1 MRRPSE
7 SERPGAGPPTDRPPG
22 RDPSV
27 LTRRQVGLLMVAWT
41 LAMVGWLAFEVIDS
55 DLRTMAL
62 VLAGGGLLTV
72 IWLIGLVVLA
82 LFLLDAE

>member
-1 MRRPSE
+1 
-7 SERPGAGPPTDRPPG
+7 
-22 RDPSV
+22 
-27 LTRRQVGLLMVAWT
+27 
-41 LAMVGWLAFEVIDS
+41 MVGWLAFEVIDS